1 MALKNNPAVSKYFIA
16 LVPLESI
23 QNEILKLKEEI
34 KERYNSQASFNS
46 PGHITLMMPFEFKE
60 SKKPNLIYLLD
71 SFVEKQLPFEVKQ
84 DGFGSFEPRVIFLN
98 VSADDVLLTMQK
110 KLGFQLKELRI
121 FEKNYKNQAYRPHMT
136 IAFRDLRKPQF
147 YEARAE
153 FENRD
158 FNMTWP
164 AKGLFLLKH
173 DGKRW
178 QIDQEFIFKG

>member
-1 MALKNNPAVSKYFIA
+1 M
-16 LVPLESI
+16 
-23 QNEILKLKEEI
+23 
-34 KERYNSQASFNS
+34 
-46 PGHITLMMPFEFKE
+46 
-60 SKKPNLIYLLD
+60 
-71 SFVEKQLPFEVKQ
+71 
-84 DGFGSFEPRVIFLN
+84 N